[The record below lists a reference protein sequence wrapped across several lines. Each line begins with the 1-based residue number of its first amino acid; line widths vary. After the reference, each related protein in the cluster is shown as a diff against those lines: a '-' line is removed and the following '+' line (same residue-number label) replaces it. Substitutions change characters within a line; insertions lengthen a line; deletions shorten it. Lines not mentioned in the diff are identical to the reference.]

1 MLSKIIGVSDIL
13 FLEELHTLLFCYC
26 FERHLCCL
34 LPSYAETLILSA
46 ETSIINVLKALECLS
61 WSMTMSCKG

>member
-46 ETSIINVLKALECLS
+46 ETSIINVQ
-61 WSMTMSCKG
+61 